1 MGKFEKWLSTLAATQ
16 PAQWVQQTHLSL
28 SLYVNDK
35 QLGEITKHTDL
46 YLDAIIWNE
55 AAWSNLYCITEFTR
69 GLYWTINENANV
81 SEFIRKAEVCNTDD
95 NSLPHLP
102 F

>member
-1 MGKFEKWLSTLAATQ
+1 MMGKFEKWLSTLAATQ

-46 YLDAIIWNE
+46 YLDAII
-55 AAWSNLYCITEFTR
+55 
-69 GLYWTINENANV
+69 
-81 SEFIRKAEVCNTDD
+81 
-95 NSLPHLP
+95 
-102 F
+102 